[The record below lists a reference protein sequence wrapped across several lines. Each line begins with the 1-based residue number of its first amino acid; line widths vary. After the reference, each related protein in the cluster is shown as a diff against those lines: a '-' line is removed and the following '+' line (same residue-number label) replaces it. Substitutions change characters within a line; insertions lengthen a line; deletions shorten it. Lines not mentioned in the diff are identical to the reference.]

1 MKRMKKLLTG
11 LLTLGMTLSM
21 MTMTAFAA
29 DLTTGTTE
37 KMPTIDFDADKTGT
51 VTIHKYTSGNG
62 MGSVG
67 NGTEAHPGDFP
78 TGAEPLKGAGF
89 TLYQVVDK
97 GGMEAY
103 YKADPKDLP
112 DVSEYV
118 EPDGTIKKAYSGN
131 ATSEGLTDKNGTA
144 TFSGLEL
151 GFYVVIETTVPDA
164 VTTPMKPFLLS
175 VPMTT
180 TDGSDWLYDIH
191 VYPKNETGYGK
202 ISLEKTGVKDDE
214 KISGAT
220 FALQKKSDTTSS
232 WINITQKSTAQGDN
246 TGDALILTTDVNGLI
261 TIDGL
266 SKGEYRLIETSVGNG
281 YIMDGAT
288 AYEFT
293 VNSDKTITYKESTDA
308 NITIKITNERPD
320 LTKEVKKKNITP
332 EEWGRTADYSIG
344 DKIPYRITV
353 DVPKNITKLKTFT
366 VTDTPTN
373 LTDDVDSIEIKCN
386 DAAVTA
392 DAYTKA
398 AVGDG
403 FTITFKPAQMAA
415 YERQQLVITYNAKLK
430 DTAYNTTAG
439 NQNTAKLEYSKNITP
454 NATTDP
460 DNPNKDKEEGK
471 NTIENSTVVY
481 TFAVKIVKTG
491 VDGTE
496 TKPLANVEFD
506 LYQEV
511 PDGTEGAITGTSVP
525 AGLDNTKSWKKIKTL
540 KTGTDGTV
548 THNGLS
554 NGTYYLVETKTNDGY
569 NLLKKPIEVILNV
582 QYTTTTKTESAWV
595 EDGNGQK
602 QEKSKIEKT
611 TFTDSDSTTEGIKVQ
626 KVINKKG
633 FTLPTTGG
641 IGTFVFTFAGIAMM
655 AAAVILLIT
664 GKKKK
669 AE

>member
-29 DLTTGTTE
+29 DPSA
-37 KMPTIDFDADKTGT
+37 KMPTIDTDPDKTGT

-202 ISLEKTGVKDDE
+202 ISLEKTGVKNDE

-611 TFTDSDSTTEGIKVQ
+611 TFTDLDSTTEGIKVQ

>member
-29 DLTTGTTE
+29 GPSA
-37 KMPTIDFDADKTGT
+37 KMPTIDESKSGT
-51 VTIHKYTSGNG
+51 VTIHKYTK
-62 MGSVG
+62 
-67 NGTEAHPGDFP
+67 GTDEGTKGTGKVETSLP
-78 TGAEPLKGAGF
+78 TGAVPLKGAGF

-97 GGMEAY
+97 DDMENY
-103 YKADPKDLP
+103 YNADPKDLP
-112 DVSEYV
+112 AVDDYV
-118 EPDGTIKKAYSGN
+118 DEAGSIKDGFVKKTIAEKK
-131 ATSEGLTDKNGTA
+131 TDANGTA
-144 TFSGLEL
+144 TFPNLDL

-164 VTTPMKPFLLS
+164 VTIPMKPFLLS

-214 KISGAT
+214 KISGAV
-220 FALQKKSDTTSS
+220 FALQKKSDTDDK
-232 WINITQKSTAQGDN
+232 WINITKQSTAQGDD
-246 TGDALILTTDVNGLI
+246 TGNNLTLTTDSEGKI

-266 SKGEYRLIETSVGNG
+266 SKGKYRLIETFVGDG

-288 AYEFT
+288 AYPFEVT
-293 VNSDKTITYKESTDA
+293 NEGKIKYNGTTDA

-320 LTKEVKKKNITP
+320 LKKEVQKKNNGP
-332 EEWGRTADYSIG
+332 WGRDADYSIE
-344 DKIPYRITV
+344 DEIPYKITV
-353 DVPKNITKLKTFT
+353 NVPNNITKLKTFT

-373 LTDDVDSIEIKCN
+373 LKDNLSSIKITCDGTPVVVE
-386 DAAVTA
+386 
-392 DAYTKA
+392 AYSTEA
-398 AVGDG
+398 LGADG
-403 FTITFKPAQMAA
+403 FTIKFTPAQMEA
-415 YERQQLVITYNAKLK
+415 YKGKQLVITYNATLK
-430 DTAYNTTAG
+430 DTAFNTTAG
-439 NQNTAKLEYSKNITP
+439 NRNTAKLEYSKNITP
-454 NATTDP
+454 NTTDDP
-460 DNPNKDKEEGK
+460 DNPNKGKEEGK

-481 TFAVKIVKTG
+481 TFAVKIEKTG
-491 VDGTE
+491 EDGT
-496 TKPLANVEFD
+496 TPLKDVKFD

-511 PDGTEGAITGTSVP
+511 DAETTGAITGASVP
-525 AGLDNTKSWKKIKTL
+525 AGLDNAKFWKKIDTL
-540 KTGTDGTV
+540 TTDASGIA

-569 NLLKKPIEVILNV
+569 NLLKKPIKVILNV
-582 QYTTTTKTESAWV
+582 QYTTITKTESAWV
-595 EDGNGQK
+595 EDTNGQK
-602 QEKSKIEKT
+602 QVKSEITET
-611 TFTDSDSTTEGIKVQ
+611 TFTSADSTTQQGIKVQ

>member
-29 DLTTGTTE
+29 DPSA
-37 KMPTIDFDADKTGT
+37 KMPTIDTDKTGT

-67 NGTEAHPGDFP
+67 NGTEADPDDFP

-118 EPDGTIKKAYSGN
+118 EPDGTIKKAYIGN
-131 ATSEGLTDKNGTA
+131 ATSEGLTDKSGTA
-144 TFSGLEL
+144 TFSNLEL

-164 VTTPMKPFLLS
+164 VTIPMKPFLLS

-220 FALQKKSDTTSS
+220 FALQKKSDADGK
-232 WINITQKSTAQGDN
+232 WINITKQSTAQGDD
-246 TGDALILTTDVNGLI
+246 TGAALSLTTNNEGKI
-261 TIDGL
+261 TIEGL
-266 SKGEYRLIETSVGNG
+266 SKGEYRLIETFVGDG

-288 AYEFT
+288 AYVFK
-293 VNSDKTITYKESTDA
+293 VNADSSITYGTETNA
-308 NITIKITNERPD
+308 NITINVTNERPD
-320 LTKEVKKKNITP
+320 LTKKVQKKNGGT
-332 EEWGRTADYSIG
+332 WGMDADYSIG
-344 DKIPYRITV
+344 DEIPYKITV
-353 DVPKNITKLKTFT
+353 DVPKNITRLKTFT

-373 LTDDVDSIEIKCN
+373 LTDDLDSIEIKCN
-386 DAAVTA
+386 DVAVIA
-392 DAYTKA
+392 DAYTKVA
-398 AVGDG
+398 GGDG
-403 FTITFKPAQMAA
+403 FTIKFKPAQMEA
-415 YERQQLVITYNAKLK
+415 YKGQQLVITYNATLK
-430 DTAYNTTAG
+430 GTAENTTVG
-439 NQNTAKLEYSKNITP
+439 NKNAAKLEYSKNIT
-454 NATTDP
+454 TDTDQ
-460 DNPNKDKEEGK
+460 DNPNKGKEEGK

-481 TFAVKIVKTG
+481 TFAVKIVKNG

-554 NGTYYLVETKTNDGY
+554 NGTYYLVETKTNDKY
-569 NLLKKPIEVILNV
+569 NLLKKPIEVTLNV
-582 QYTTTTKTESAWV
+582 QYTIATKTESTWV
-595 EDGNGQK
+595 EDTNGQK
-602 QEKSKIEKT
+602 QVKSEITGT
-611 TFTDSDSTTEGIKVQ
+611 TFTSTDDATAAEGIKVQ
-626 KVINKKG
+626 EVINKKG

>member
-29 DLTTGTTE
+29 DPSA
-37 KMPTIDFDADKTGT
+37 KMPTIDTDPDKTGT

-118 EPDGTIKKAYSGN
+118 ESDGTIKTAYSRN
-131 ATSEGLTDKNGTA
+131 ATSEGFTDANGTA

>member
-29 DLTTGTTE
+29 GPSA
-37 KMPTIDFDADKTGT
+37 KMPTIDESKSGT
-51 VTIHKYTSGNG
+51 VTIHKYTK
-62 MGSVG
+62 
-67 NGTEAHPGDFP
+67 GTDEGTKGTGKVETSLP
-78 TGAEPLKGAGF
+78 TGAVPLKGAGF

-97 GGMEAY
+97 DDMENY
-103 YKADPKDLP
+103 YNADPKDLP
-112 DVSEYV
+112 AVDDYV
-118 EPDGTIKKAYSGN
+118 DEAGSIKDGFVKKTIAEKK
-131 ATSEGLTDKNGTA
+131 TDANGTA
-144 TFSGLEL
+144 TFPNLDL

-164 VTTPMKPFLLS
+164 VTIPMKPFLLS

-191 VYPKNETGYGK
+191 VYPKNETRYGK

-214 KISGAT
+214 KISGAV
-220 FALQKKSDTTSS
+220 FALQKKSDTDDK
-232 WINITQKSTAQGDN
+232 WINITKQSTAQGDD
-246 TGDALILTTDVNGLI
+246 TGNNLTLTTDSEGKI

-266 SKGEYRLIETSVGNG
+266 SKGKYRLIETFVGDG

-288 AYEFT
+288 AYPFEVT
-293 VNSDKTITYKESTDA
+293 NEGKIKYNGTTDA

-320 LTKEVKKKNITP
+320 LKKEVQKKNNGP
-332 EEWGRTADYSIG
+332 WGRDADYSIE
-344 DKIPYRITV
+344 DEIPYKITV
-353 DVPKNITKLKTFT
+353 NVPNNITKLKTFT

-373 LTDDVDSIEIKCN
+373 LKDNLSSIKITCDGTPVVVE
-386 DAAVTA
+386 
-392 DAYTKA
+392 AYSTEA
-398 AVGDG
+398 LGADG
-403 FTITFKPAQMAA
+403 FTIKFTPAQMEA
-415 YERQQLVITYNAKLK
+415 YKGKQLVITYNATLK
-430 DTAYNTTAG
+430 DTAFNTTAG
-439 NQNTAKLEYSKNITP
+439 NRNTAKLEYSKNITP
-454 NATTDP
+454 NTTDDP
-460 DNPNKDKEEGK
+460 DNPNKGKEEGK

-481 TFAVKIVKTG
+481 TFAVKIEKTG
-491 VDGTE
+491 EDGT
-496 TKPLANVEFD
+496 TPLKDVKFD

-511 PDGTEGAITGTSVP
+511 DAETTGAITGGSVP
-525 AGLDNTKSWKKIKTL
+525 AGLDNAKFWKKIDTL
-540 KTGTDGTV
+540 TTDASGIA

-569 NLLKKPIEVILNV
+569 NLLKKPIKVILNV
-582 QYTTTTKTESAWV
+582 QYTTITKTESAWV
-595 EDGNGQK
+595 EDTNGQK
-602 QEKSKIEKT
+602 QVKSEITET
-611 TFTDSDSTTEGIKVQ
+611 TFTSADSTTQQGIKVQ

>member
-11 LLTLGMTLSM
+11 LLTLGITLSM

-29 DLTTGTTE
+29 DPSA
-37 KMPTIDFDADKTGT
+37 KMPTIDTDKTGT

-62 MGSVG
+62 IGSVG
-67 NGTEAHPGDFP
+67 NGTEADPGDFP

-118 EPDGTIKKAYSGN
+118 KPDGTIKKAYIGN
-131 ATSEGLTDKNGTA
+131 ATSEGLTDKSGTA
-144 TFSGLEL
+144 TFSNLEL

-164 VTTPMKPFLLS
+164 VTIPMKPFLLS

-220 FALQKKSDTTSS
+220 FALQKKSDADGK
-232 WINITQKSTAQGDN
+232 WINITKQSTAQGDD
-246 TGDALILTTDVNGLI
+246 TGAALSLTTNNEGKI
-261 TIDGL
+261 TIEGL
-266 SKGEYRLIETSVGNG
+266 SKGEYRLIETFVGDG

-288 AYEFT
+288 AYVFK
-293 VNSDKTITYKESTDA
+293 VNADSSITYGTETNA
-308 NITIKITNERPD
+308 NITINVTNERPD
-320 LTKEVKKKNITP
+320 LTKKVQKKNGGT
-332 EEWGRTADYSIG
+332 WGMDADYSIG
-344 DKIPYRITV
+344 DEIPYKITV

-373 LTDDVDSIEIKCN
+373 LKDNLSSIKITCDGTPVVVE
-386 DAAVTA
+386 
-392 DAYTKA
+392 AYSTEA
-398 AVGDG
+398 LGADG
-403 FTITFKPAQMAA
+403 FTIKFTPAQMEA
-415 YERQQLVITYNAKLK
+415 YKGKQLVITYNATLK
-430 DTAYNTTAG
+430 DTAFNTTAG
-439 NQNTAKLEYSKNITP
+439 NRNTAKLEYSKNITP
-454 NATTDP
+454 NTTDDP

-481 TFAVKIVKTG
+481 TFAVKIEKTG
-491 VDGTE
+491 EDGT
-496 TKPLANVEFD
+496 TPLKDVKFD

-511 PDGTEGAITGTSVP
+511 DAETTGAITGASVP
-525 AGLDNTKSWKKIKTL
+525 AGLDNAKFWKKIDTL
-540 KTGTDGTV
+540 TTDASGIA

-582 QYTTTTKTESAWV
+582 QYTTITKTESAWV
-595 EDGNGQK
+595 EDTNGQK
-602 QEKSKIEKT
+602 QVKSEITET
-611 TFTDSDSTTEGIKVQ
+611 TFTSADSTTQQGIKVQ

>member
-29 DLTTGTTE
+29 DPSA
-37 KMPTIDFDADKTGT
+37 KMPTIDTDKTGT

-67 NGTEAHPGDFP
+67 NGTEADPDDFP

-131 ATSEGLTDKNGTA
+131 ATSEGLTDKSGTA
-144 TFSGLEL
+144 TFSNLEL

-164 VTTPMKPFLLS
+164 VTIPMKPFLLS

-220 FALQKKSDTTSS
+220 FALQKKSDADGK
-232 WINITQKSTAQGDN
+232 WINITKQSTAQGDD
-246 TGDALILTTDVNGLI
+246 TGAALSLTTNNEGKI
-261 TIDGL
+261 TIEGL
-266 SKGEYRLIETSVGNG
+266 SKGEYRLIETFVGDG

-288 AYEFT
+288 AYVFK
-293 VNSDKTITYKESTDA
+293 VNADSSITYGTETNA
-308 NITIKITNERPD
+308 NITINVTNERPD
-320 LTKEVKKKNITP
+320 LTKKVQKKNGGT
-332 EEWGRTADYSIG
+332 WGMDADYSIG
-344 DKIPYRITV
+344 DEIPYKITV
-353 DVPKNITKLKTFT
+353 DVPKNITRLKTFT

-373 LTDDVDSIEIKCN
+373 LTDDLDSIEIKCN
-386 DAAVTA
+386 DVAVIA
-392 DAYTKA
+392 DAYTKVA
-398 AVGDG
+398 GGDG
-403 FTITFKPAQMAA
+403 FTIKFKPAQMEA
-415 YERQQLVITYNAKLK
+415 YKGQQLVITYNATLK
-430 DTAYNTTAG
+430 GTAENTTVG
-439 NQNTAKLEYSKNITP
+439 NKNAAKLEYSKNIT
-454 NATTDP
+454 TDTDS

-481 TFAVKIVKTG
+481 TFAVKIEKTG
-491 VDGTE
+491 EDGAE
-496 TKPLANVEFD
+496 TKKLANVEFD

-511 PDGTEGAITGTSVP
+511 PAVTEGAISGADAP
-525 AGLDNTKSWKKIKTL
+525 AGLDKTKSWKKIKTL

-548 THNGLS
+548 THKGLS

>member
-11 LLTLGMTLSM
+11 LLTLAMTLSM

-29 DLTTGTTE
+29 E
-37 KMPTIDFDADKTGT
+37 PSAKMPTIDTDPAKTGT
-51 VTIHKYTSGNG
+51 VTIHKYTRGTG
-62 MGSVG
+62 TGIVG
-67 NGTEAHPGDFP
+67 TGTTADADHFP
-78 TGAEPLKGAGF
+78 DGAVPLKDAGF
-89 TLYQVVDK
+89 TLYKVVDK
-97 GGMEAY
+97 DGMESY
-103 YKADPKDLP
+103 YNTNPTALP
-112 DVSEYV
+112 DVSTYV
-118 EPDGTIKKAYSGN
+118 ESDGTIKSTYSGN
-131 ATSEGLTDKNGTA
+131 ATSEGFTDADGTA
-144 TFSGLEL
+144 TFSNLEL

-164 VTTPMKPFLLS
+164 VTTPMDPFLLS

-180 TDGSDWLYDIH
+180 TDGTGWLYDIH

-202 ISLEKTGVKDDE
+202 ISLEKTGVNGE
-214 KISGAT
+214 KIPGAE
-220 FALQKKSDTTSS
+220 FALQKRTATGWDD
-232 WINITQKSTAQGDN
+232 ITKKSTAQGDN
-246 TGDALILTTDVNGLI
+246 TGADLILKTDASGLI

-293 VNSDKTITYKESTDA
+293 VNANKKITYKGVESA
-308 NITIKITNERPD
+308 NTKIEVTNERPD
-320 LTKEVKKKNITP
+320 LTKEVQKKNGGT
-332 EEWGRTADYSIG
+332 WGRDADYSIG
-344 DKIPYRITV
+344 DEIPYKITV
-353 DVPKNITKLKTFT
+353 NVPNNITKLKTFA

-373 LTDDVDSIEIKCN
+373 LTDDLASIKITCN
-386 DAAVTA
+386 DVDVETT
-392 DAYTKA
+392 AYTTSA
-398 AVGDG
+398 TTEGG
-403 FTITFKPAQMAA
+403 FTIAFTPANMTNYAGKT
-415 YERQQLVITYNAKLK
+415 LVITYNATLK
-430 DTAYNTTAG
+430 NTAFNTTAG
-439 NQNTAKLEYSKNITP
+439 NQNTAKLEYSKNITTDT
-454 NATTDP
+454 TTDP

-481 TFAVKIVKTG
+481 TFAVKIVKNG

-554 NGTYYLVETKTNDGY
+554 NGTYYLVETKTNDKY
-569 NLLKKPIEVILNV
+569 NLLKKPIEVTLNV
-582 QYTTTTKTESAWV
+582 QYTIATKTESTWV
-595 EDGNGQK
+595 EDTNGQK
-602 QEKSKIEKT
+602 QVKSEITGT
-611 TFTDSDSTTEGIKVQ
+611 TFTSTDDATAAEGIKVQ
-626 KVINKKG
+626 EVINKKG

-664 GKKKK
+664 SKKKK

>member
-29 DLTTGTTE
+29 DPSA
-37 KMPTIDFDADKTGT
+37 KMPTIDTDPDKTGT

-366 VTDTPTN
+366 VTDTPTI

>member
-1 MKRMKKLLTG
+1 METMKRMKKLLTG

-29 DLTTGTTE
+29 GPSA
-37 KMPTIDFDADKTGT
+37 KMPTIDESKSGT
-51 VTIHKYTSGNG
+51 VTIHKYTK
-62 MGSVG
+62 
-67 NGTEAHPGDFP
+67 GTDEGTKGTGKVETSLP
-78 TGAEPLKGAGF
+78 TGAVPLKGAGF

-97 GGMEAY
+97 DGMENY
-103 YKADPKDLP
+103 YNADPKDLP
-112 DVSEYV
+112 AVDDYV
-118 EPDGTIKKAYSGN
+118 DEAGSIKDGFVKKTIAEKK
-131 ATSEGLTDKNGTA
+131 TDANGTA
-144 TFSGLEL
+144 TFPNLDL

-164 VTTPMKPFLLS
+164 VTIPMKPFLLS

-214 KISGAT
+214 KISGAV
-220 FALQKKSDTTSS
+220 FALQKKSDTDDK
-232 WINITQKSTAQGDN
+232 WINITKQSTAQGDD
-246 TGDALILTTDVNGLI
+246 TGNNLTLTTDSEGKI

-266 SKGEYRLIETSVGNG
+266 SKGKYRLIETFVGDG

-288 AYEFT
+288 AYPFEVT
-293 VNSDKTITYKESTDA
+293 NEGKIKYNGTTDA

-320 LTKEVKKKNITP
+320 LKKEVQKKNNGP
-332 EEWGRTADYSIG
+332 WGRDADYSIE
-344 DKIPYRITV
+344 DEIPYKITV
-353 DVPKNITKLKTFT
+353 NVPNNITKLKTFT

-373 LTDDVDSIEIKCN
+373 LKDNLSSIKITCDGTPVVVE
-386 DAAVTA
+386 
-392 DAYTKA
+392 AYSTEA
-398 AVGDG
+398 LGADG
-403 FTITFKPAQMAA
+403 FTIKFTPAQMEA
-415 YERQQLVITYNAKLK
+415 YKGKQLVITYNATLK
-430 DTAYNTTAG
+430 DTAFNTTAG
-439 NQNTAKLEYSKNITP
+439 NRNTAKLEYSKNITP
-454 NATTDP
+454 NTTDDP
-460 DNPNKDKEEGK
+460 DNPNKGKEEGK

-481 TFAVKIVKTG
+481 TFAVKIEKTG
-491 VDGTE
+491 EDGT
-496 TKPLANVEFD
+496 TPLKDVKFD

-511 PDGTEGAITGTSVP
+511 DAETTGAITGASVP
-525 AGLDNTKSWKKIKTL
+525 AGLDNAKFWKKIDTL
-540 KTGTDGTV
+540 TTDASGIA

-569 NLLKKPIEVILNV
+569 NLLKKPIKVILNV
-582 QYTTTTKTESAWV
+582 QYTTITKTESAWV
-595 EDGNGQK
+595 EDTNGQK
-602 QEKSKIEKT
+602 QVKSEITET
-611 TFTDSDSTTEGIKVQ
+611 TFTSADSTTQQGIKVQ

>member
-29 DLTTGTTE
+29 DPSA
-37 KMPTIDFDADKTGT
+37 KMPTIDTDPDKTGT

-595 EDGNGQK
+595 EDGNRQK

>member
-1 MKRMKKLLTG
+1 MKRMKKILTG

-29 DLTTGTTE
+29 DPSA
-37 KMPTIDFDADKTGT
+37 KMPTIDTDKTGT

-67 NGTEAHPGDFP
+67 NGTEADPDDFP

-118 EPDGTIKKAYSGN
+118 EPDGTIKKAYIGN
-131 ATSEGLTDKNGTA
+131 ATSEGLTDKSGTA
-144 TFSGLEL
+144 TFSNLEL

-202 ISLEKTGVKDDE
+202 ISLEKTGVKGE
-214 KISGAT
+214 KILGAE

-288 AYEFT
+288 AYVFK
-293 VNSDKTITYKESTDA
+293 VNADSSITYGTETNA
-308 NITIKITNERPD
+308 NITINVTNERPD
-320 LTKEVKKKNITP
+320 LTKEVQKKNDGA
-332 EEWGRTADYSIG
+332 WGRDADYSFG
-344 DKIPYRITV
+344 DKIPYKITV
-353 DVPKNITKLKTFT
+353 NVPNNITKLKTFT
-366 VTDTPTN
+366 VTDTPIN
-373 LTDDVDSIEIKCN
+373 LTDDLASIEIKCN
-386 DAAVTA
+386 DVAVIA
-392 DAYTKA
+392 DAYTKVA
-398 AVGDG
+398 GGDG
-403 FTITFKPAQMAA
+403 FTIKFKPAQMEA
-415 YERQQLVITYNAKLK
+415 YKGQQLVITYNATLK

-460 DNPNKDKEEGK
+460 DNPNKEKKEGK
-471 NTIENSTVVY
+471 NTIENSAVVY
-481 TFAVKIVKTG
+481 TFAVKIEKTG

-496 TKPLANVEFD
+496 TKKLANVEFD

-511 PDGTEGAITGTSVP
+511 PAGTAGAISGADAP
-525 AGLDNTKSWKKIKTL
+525 AGLDKTKSWKKIKTL

-548 THNGLS
+548 THKGLS
-554 NGTYYLVETKTNDGY
+554 NGTYYLVETKTEKEY
-569 NLLKKPIEVILNV
+569 NLLKNPIKVTLSV
-582 QYTTTTKTESAWV
+582 QYTITQSTTSSWV

-602 QEKSKIEKT
+602 QEKSKIETT
-611 TFTDSDSTTEGIKVQ
+611 TFTGSDNATEGIKVQ
-626 KVINKKG
+626 EVINKKG

>member
-1 MKRMKKLLTG
+1 MKRMKKILTG
-11 LLTLGMTLSM
+11 LLTLAMTLSM

-29 DLTTGTTE
+29 EPSE
-37 KMPTIDFDADKTGT
+37 KMPTIKTGETGT
-51 VTIHKYTSGNG
+51 VTIHKYTK
-62 MGSVG
+62 
-67 NGTEAHPGDFP
+67 GTAEGTTGTGKVETSLP

-89 TLYQVVDK
+89 TLYKVVNEA
-97 GGMEAY
+97 GMEAY
-103 YKADPKDLP
+103 YNANPTSLP
-112 DVSEYV
+112 AVDTYV
-118 EPDGTIKKAYSGN
+118 NSDGTIKSEYASG
-131 ATSEGLTDKNGTA
+131 ATAQVITDNNGTA
-144 TFSGLEL
+144 TFSNLEL

-202 ISLEKTGVKDDE
+202 ISLEKTGVKGE
-214 KISGAT
+214 KILGAE

-308 NITIKITNERPD
+308 NITINVTNERPD
-320 LTKEVKKKNITP
+320 LTKEVQKKNDGA
-332 EEWGRTADYSIG
+332 WGRDADYSFG
-344 DKIPYRITV
+344 DKIPYKITV
-353 DVPKNITKLKTFT
+353 NVPNNITKLKTFT
-366 VTDTPTN
+366 VTDTPIN
-373 LTDDVDSIEIKCN
+373 LTDDLASIEIKCN
-386 DAAVTA
+386 DVDVETT
-392 DAYTKA
+392 AYTTSA
-398 AVGDG
+398 TTEDG
-403 FTITFKPAQMAA
+403 FTIAFTPANMTNYAGKT
-415 YERQQLVITYNAKLK
+415 LVITYNATLK
-430 DTAYNTTAG
+430 DTAFNTTAG
-439 NQNTAKLEYSKNITP
+439 NRNTAKLEYSKNITP
-454 NATTDP
+454 NTTDDP
-460 DNPNKDKEEGK
+460 DNPNKGKEEGK

-481 TFAVKIVKTG
+481 TFAVKIEKTG
-491 VDGTE
+491 EDGT
-496 TKPLANVEFD
+496 TPLKDVKFD

-511 PDGTEGAITGTSVP
+511 DAETTGAITGASVP
-525 AGLDNTKSWKKIKTL
+525 AGLDNAKFWKKIDTL
-540 KTGTDGTV
+540 TTDASGIA

-569 NLLKKPIEVILNV
+569 NLLKKPIKVILNV
-582 QYTTTTKTESAWV
+582 QYTTITKTESAWV
-595 EDGNGQK
+595 EDTNGQK
-602 QEKSKIEKT
+602 QVKSEITET
-611 TFTDSDSTTEGIKVQ
+611 TFTSADSTTQQGIKVQ

>member
-1 MKRMKKLLTG
+1 METMKRMKKLLTG

-29 DLTTGTTE
+29 GPSA
-37 KMPTIDFDADKTGT
+37 KMPTIDESKSGT
-51 VTIHKYTSGNG
+51 VTIHKYTK
-62 MGSVG
+62 
-67 NGTEAHPGDFP
+67 GTDEGTKGTGKVETSLP
-78 TGAEPLKGAGF
+78 TGAVPLKGAGF

-97 GGMEAY
+97 DDMENY
-103 YKADPKDLP
+103 YNADPKDLP
-112 DVSEYV
+112 AVDDYV
-118 EPDGTIKKAYSGN
+118 DEAGSIKDGFVKKTIAEKK
-131 ATSEGLTDKNGTA
+131 TDANGTA
-144 TFSGLEL
+144 TFPNLDL

-164 VTTPMKPFLLS
+164 VTIPMKPFLLS

-191 VYPKNETGYGK
+191 VYPKNETRYGK

-214 KISGAT
+214 KISGAV
-220 FALQKKSDTTSS
+220 FALQKKSDTDDK
-232 WINITQKSTAQGDN
+232 WINITKQSTAQGDD
-246 TGDALILTTDVNGLI
+246 TGNNLTLTTDSEGKI

-266 SKGEYRLIETSVGNG
+266 SKGKYRLIETFVGDG

-288 AYEFT
+288 AYPFEVT
-293 VNSDKTITYKESTDA
+293 NEGKIKYNGTTDA

-320 LTKEVKKKNITP
+320 LKKEVQKKNNGP
-332 EEWGRTADYSIG
+332 WGRDADYSIE
-344 DKIPYRITV
+344 DEIPYKITV
-353 DVPKNITKLKTFT
+353 NVPNNITKLKTFT

-373 LTDDVDSIEIKCN
+373 LKDNLSSIKITCDGTPVVVE
-386 DAAVTA
+386 
-392 DAYTKA
+392 AYSTEA
-398 AVGDG
+398 LGADG
-403 FTITFKPAQMAA
+403 FTIKFTPAQMEA
-415 YERQQLVITYNAKLK
+415 YKGKQLVITYNATLK
-430 DTAYNTTAG
+430 DTAFNTTAG
-439 NQNTAKLEYSKNITP
+439 NRNTAKLEYSKNITP
-454 NATTDP
+454 NTTDDP
-460 DNPNKDKEEGK
+460 DNPNKGKEEGK

-481 TFAVKIVKTG
+481 TFAVKIEKTG
-491 VDGTE
+491 EDGT
-496 TKPLANVEFD
+496 TPLKDVKFD

-511 PDGTEGAITGTSVP
+511 DAETTGAITGASVP
-525 AGLDNTKSWKKIKTL
+525 AGLDNAKFWKKIDTL
-540 KTGTDGTV
+540 TTDASGIA

-569 NLLKKPIEVILNV
+569 NLLKKPIKVILNV
-582 QYTTTTKTESAWV
+582 QYTTITKTESAWV
-595 EDGNGQK
+595 EDTNGQK
-602 QEKSKIEKT
+602 QVKSEITET
-611 TFTDSDSTTEGIKVQ
+611 TFTSADSTTQQGIKVQ

>member
-29 DLTTGTTE
+29 GPSA
-37 KMPTIDFDADKTGT
+37 KMPTIDESKSGT
-51 VTIHKYTSGNG
+51 VTIHKYTK
-62 MGSVG
+62 
-67 NGTEAHPGDFP
+67 GTDEGTKGTGKVETSLPA
-78 TGAEPLKGAGF
+78 GAEPLKGAGF
-89 TLYQVVDK
+89 TLYKVVNKED
-97 GGMEAY
+97 MEVY
-103 YKADPKDLP
+103 YNTNPTNLP
-112 DVSEYV
+112 AVGEYV
-118 EPDGTIKKAYSGN
+118 EAGSIKPGVALETIAEQK
-131 ATSEGLTDKNGTA
+131 TDKNGTA

-214 KISGAT
+214 KISGAV
-220 FALQKKSDTTSS
+220 FALQKKSDTDDK
-232 WINITQKSTAQGDN
+232 WINITKQSTAQGDD
-246 TGDALILTTDVNGLI
+246 TGNNLTLTTDSEGKI

-266 SKGEYRLIETSVGNG
+266 SKGKYRLIETFVGDG

-288 AYEFT
+288 AYPFEVT
-293 VNSDKTITYKESTDA
+293 NEGKIKYNGTTDA

-320 LTKEVKKKNITP
+320 LKKEVQKKNNGP
-332 EEWGRTADYSIG
+332 WGRDADYSIE
-344 DKIPYRITV
+344 DEIPYKITV
-353 DVPKNITKLKTFT
+353 NVPNNITKLKTFT

-373 LTDDVDSIEIKCN
+373 LKDNLSSIKITCDGTPVVVE
-386 DAAVTA
+386 
-392 DAYTKA
+392 AYSTEA
-398 AVGDG
+398 LGADG
-403 FTITFKPAQMAA
+403 FTIKFTPAQMEA
-415 YERQQLVITYNAKLK
+415 YKGKQLVITYNATLK
-430 DTAYNTTAG
+430 DTAFNTTAG
-439 NQNTAKLEYSKNITP
+439 NRNTAKLEYSKNITP
-454 NATTDP
+454 NTTDDP
-460 DNPNKDKEEGK
+460 DNPNKGKEEGK

-481 TFAVKIVKTG
+481 TFAVKIEKTG
-491 VDGTE
+491 EDGT
-496 TKPLANVEFD
+496 TPLKDVKFD

-511 PDGTEGAITGTSVP
+511 DAETTGAITGASVP
-525 AGLDNTKSWKKIKTL
+525 AGLDNAKFWKKIDTL
-540 KTGTDGTV
+540 TTDASGIA

-582 QYTTTTKTESAWV
+582 QYTTITKTESAWV
-595 EDGNGQK
+595 EDTNGQK
-602 QEKSKIEKT
+602 QVKSEITET
-611 TFTDSDSTTEGIKVQ
+611 TFTSADSTTQQGIKVQ

>member
-29 DLTTGTTE
+29 DPSA
-37 KMPTIDFDADKTGT
+37 KMPTIDTDKTGT

-67 NGTEAHPGDFP
+67 NGTEADPDDFP

-118 EPDGTIKKAYSGN
+118 EPDGTIKKAYIGN
-131 ATSEGLTDKNGTA
+131 ATSEGLTDKSGTA
-144 TFSGLEL
+144 TFSNLEL

-164 VTTPMKPFLLS
+164 VTIPMKPFLLS

-220 FALQKKSDTTSS
+220 FALQKKSDADGK
-232 WINITQKSTAQGDN
+232 WINITKQSTAQGDD
-246 TGDALILTTDVNGLI
+246 TGAALSLTTNNEGKI
-261 TIDGL
+261 TIEGL
-266 SKGEYRLIETSVGNG
+266 SKGEYRLIETFVGDG

-288 AYEFT
+288 AYVFK
-293 VNSDKTITYKESTDA
+293 VNADSSITYGTETNA
-308 NITIKITNERPD
+308 NITINVTNERTD
-320 LTKEVKKKNITP
+320 LTKKVQKKNGGT
-332 EEWGRTADYSIG
+332 WGMDADYSIG
-344 DKIPYRITV
+344 DEIPYKITV
-353 DVPKNITKLKTFT
+353 DVPKNITRLKTFT

-373 LTDDVDSIEIKCN
+373 LTDDLDSIEIKCN
-386 DAAVTA
+386 DVAVIA
-392 DAYTKA
+392 DAYTKVA
-398 AVGDG
+398 GGDG
-403 FTITFKPAQMAA
+403 FTIKFKPAQMEA
-415 YERQQLVITYNAKLK
+415 YKGKQLVITYNATLK
-430 DTAYNTTAG
+430 DTAFNTTAG
-439 NQNTAKLEYSKNITP
+439 NRNTAKLEYSKNITP
-454 NATTDP
+454 NTTDDP

-481 TFAVKIVKTG
+481 TFAVKIEKTG
-491 VDGTE
+491 EDGTE
-496 TKPLANVEFD
+496 TKKLANVEFD

-511 PDGTEGAITGTSVP
+511 PAGTEGAISGADAP
-525 AGLDNTKSWKKIKTL
+525 AGLDKTKSWKNIKTL

-548 THNGLS
+548 THKGLS

-569 NLLKKPIEVILNV
+569 NLLKKPIAVILNV

-595 EDGNGQK
+595 EDGNGEK
-602 QEKSKIEKT
+602 QVKSEIKET
-611 TFTDSDSTTEGIKVQ
+611 TFTSADSTTQQGIKVQ

>member
-29 DLTTGTTE
+29 GPSA
-37 KMPTIDFDADKTGT
+37 KMPTIDESKSGT
-51 VTIHKYTSGNG
+51 VTIHKYTK
-62 MGSVG
+62 
-67 NGTEAHPGDFP
+67 GTDEGTKGTGKVETSLPA
-78 TGAEPLKGAGF
+78 GAEPLKGAGF
-89 TLYQVVDK
+89 TLYKVVNKED
-97 GGMEAY
+97 MEVY
-103 YKADPKDLP
+103 YNTNPTNLP
-112 DVSEYV
+112 AVGEYV
-118 EPDGTIKKAYSGN
+118 EAGSIKPGVALETIAEQK
-131 ATSEGLTDKNGTA
+131 TDKNGTA

-191 VYPKNETGYGK
+191 VYPKNETRYGK

-214 KISGAT
+214 KISGAV
-220 FALQKKSDTTSS
+220 FALQKKSDTDDK
-232 WINITQKSTAQGDN
+232 WINITKQSTAQGDD
-246 TGDALILTTDVNGLI
+246 TGNNLTLTTDSEGKI

-266 SKGEYRLIETSVGNG
+266 SKGKYRLIETFVGDG

-288 AYEFT
+288 AYPFEVT
-293 VNSDKTITYKESTDA
+293 NEGKIKYNGTTDA

-320 LTKEVKKKNITP
+320 LKKEVQKKNNGP
-332 EEWGRTADYSIG
+332 WGRDADYSIE
-344 DKIPYRITV
+344 DEIPYKITV
-353 DVPKNITKLKTFT
+353 NVPNNITKLKTFT

-373 LTDDVDSIEIKCN
+373 LKDNLSSIKITCDGTPVVVE
-386 DAAVTA
+386 
-392 DAYTKA
+392 AYSTEA
-398 AVGDG
+398 LGADG
-403 FTITFKPAQMAA
+403 FTIKFTPAQMEA
-415 YERQQLVITYNAKLK
+415 YKGKQLVITYNATLK
-430 DTAYNTTAG
+430 DTAFNTTAG
-439 NQNTAKLEYSKNITP
+439 NRNTAKLEYSKNITP
-454 NATTDP
+454 NTTDDP
-460 DNPNKDKEEGK
+460 DNPNKGKEEGK

-481 TFAVKIVKTG
+481 TFAVKIEKTG
-491 VDGTE
+491 EDGT
-496 TKPLANVEFD
+496 TPLKDVKFD

-511 PDGTEGAITGTSVP
+511 DAETTGAITGASVP
-525 AGLDNTKSWKKIKTL
+525 AGLDNAKFWKKIDTL
-540 KTGTDGTV
+540 TTDASGIA

-569 NLLKKPIEVILNV
+569 NLLKKPIKVILNV
-582 QYTTTTKTESAWV
+582 QYTTITKTESAWV
-595 EDGNGQK
+595 EDTNGQK
-602 QEKSKIEKT
+602 QVKSEITET
-611 TFTDSDSTTEGIKVQ
+611 TFTSADSTTQQGIKVQ

>member
-29 DLTTGTTE
+29 GPSA
-37 KMPTIDFDADKTGT
+37 KMPTIDESKSGT
-51 VTIHKYTSGNG
+51 VTIHKYTK
-62 MGSVG
+62 
-67 NGTEAHPGDFP
+67 GTDEGTKGTGKVETSLP
-78 TGAEPLKGAGF
+78 TGAVPLKGAGF

-97 GGMEAY
+97 DGMENY
-103 YKADPKDLP
+103 YNADPKDLP
-112 DVSEYV
+112 AVDDYV
-118 EPDGTIKKAYSGN
+118 DEAGSIKDGFVKKTIAEKK
-131 ATSEGLTDKNGTA
+131 TDANGTA
-144 TFSGLEL
+144 TFPNLDL

-164 VTTPMKPFLLS
+164 VTIPMKPFLLS

-214 KISGAT
+214 KISGAV
-220 FALQKKSDTTSS
+220 FALQKKSDTDDK
-232 WINITQKSTAQGDN
+232 WINITKQSTAQGDD
-246 TGDALILTTDVNGLI
+246 TGNNLTLTTDSEGKI

-266 SKGEYRLIETSVGNG
+266 SKGKYRLIETFVGDG

-288 AYEFT
+288 AYPFEVT
-293 VNSDKTITYKESTDA
+293 NEGKIKYNGTTDA

-320 LTKEVKKKNITP
+320 LKKEVQKKNNGP
-332 EEWGRTADYSIG
+332 WGRDADYSIE
-344 DKIPYRITV
+344 DEIPYKITV
-353 DVPKNITKLKTFT
+353 NVPNNITKLKTFT

-373 LTDDVDSIEIKCN
+373 VKDNLSSIKITCDGTPVVVE
-386 DAAVTA
+386 
-392 DAYTKA
+392 AYSTEA
-398 AVGDG
+398 LGADG
-403 FTITFKPAQMAA
+403 FTIKFTPAQMEA
-415 YERQQLVITYNAKLK
+415 YKGKQLVITYNATLK
-430 DTAYNTTAG
+430 DTAFNTTAG
-439 NQNTAKLEYSKNITP
+439 NRNTAKLEYSKNITP
-454 NATTDP
+454 NTTDDP
-460 DNPNKDKEEGK
+460 DNPNKGKEEGK

-481 TFAVKIVKTG
+481 TFAVKIEKTG
-491 VDGTE
+491 EDGT
-496 TKPLANVEFD
+496 TPLKDVKFD

-511 PDGTEGAITGTSVP
+511 DAETTGAITGASVP
-525 AGLDNTKSWKKIKTL
+525 AGLDNAKFWKKIDTL
-540 KTGTDGTV
+540 TTDASGIA

-569 NLLKKPIEVILNV
+569 NLLKKPIKVILNV
-582 QYTTTTKTESAWV
+582 QYTTITKTESAWV
-595 EDGNGQK
+595 EDTNGQK
-602 QEKSKIEKT
+602 QVKSEITET
-611 TFTDSDSTTEGIKVQ
+611 TFTSADSTTQQGIKVQ

>member
-29 DLTTGTTE
+29 DPSA
-37 KMPTIDFDADKTGT
+37 KMPTIDTDPDKTGT

-131 ATSEGLTDKNGTA
+131 ATSEGLTDKNGTV

>member
-29 DLTTGTTE
+29 DPSA
-37 KMPTIDFDADKTGT
+37 KMPTIDTDPDKTGT

-103 YKADPKDLP
+103 YKADPTDLP

-118 EPDGTIKKAYSGN
+118 ESDGTIKTAYSRN
-131 ATSEGLTDKNGTA
+131 ATSEGFTDANGTA

>member
-29 DLTTGTTE
+29 GPSA
-37 KMPTIDFDADKTGT
+37 KMPTIDESKSGT
-51 VTIHKYTSGNG
+51 VTIHKYTK
-62 MGSVG
+62 
-67 NGTEAHPGDFP
+67 GTDEGTKGTGKVETSLPA
-78 TGAEPLKGAGF
+78 GAEPLKGAGF
-89 TLYQVVDK
+89 TLYKVVNKED
-97 GGMEAY
+97 MEVY
-103 YKADPKDLP
+103 YNTNPTNLP
-112 DVSEYV
+112 AVGEYV
-118 EPDGTIKKAYSGN
+118 EAGSIKPGVALETIAEQK
-131 ATSEGLTDKNGTA
+131 TDKNGTA

-191 VYPKNETGYGK
+191 VYPKNETRYGK

-214 KISGAT
+214 KISGAV
-220 FALQKKSDTTSS
+220 FALQKKSDTDDK
-232 WINITQKSTAQGDN
+232 WINITKQSTAQGDD
-246 TGDALILTTDVNGLI
+246 TGNNLTLTTDSEGKI

-266 SKGEYRLIETSVGNG
+266 SKGKYRLIETFVGDG

-288 AYEFT
+288 AYPFEVT
-293 VNSDKTITYKESTDA
+293 NEGKIKYNGTTDA

-320 LTKEVKKKNITP
+320 LKKEVQKKNNGP
-332 EEWGRTADYSIG
+332 WGRDADYSIE
-344 DKIPYRITV
+344 DEIPYKITV
-353 DVPKNITKLKTFT
+353 NVPNNITKLKTFT

-373 LTDDVDSIEIKCN
+373 LKDNLSSIKITCDGTPVVVE
-386 DAAVTA
+386 
-392 DAYTKA
+392 AYSTEA
-398 AVGDG
+398 LGADG
-403 FTITFKPAQMAA
+403 FTIKFTPAQMEA
-415 YERQQLVITYNAKLK
+415 YKGKQLVITYNATLK
-430 DTAYNTTAG
+430 DTAFNTTAG
-439 NQNTAKLEYSKNITP
+439 NRNTAKLEYSKNITP
-454 NATTDP
+454 NTTDDP
-460 DNPNKDKEEGK
+460 DNPNKGKEEGK

-481 TFAVKIVKTG
+481 TFAVKIEKTG
-491 VDGTE
+491 EDGT
-496 TKPLANVEFD
+496 TPLKDVKFD

-511 PDGTEGAITGTSVP
+511 DAETTGAITGASVP
-525 AGLDNTKSWKKIKTL
+525 AGLDNAKFWKKIDTL
-540 KTGTDGTV
+540 TTDASGIA

-582 QYTTTTKTESAWV
+582 QYTTITKTESAWV
-595 EDGNGQK
+595 EDTNGQK
-602 QEKSKIEKT
+602 QVKSEITET
-611 TFTDSDSTTEGIKVQ
+611 TFTSADSTTQQGIKVQ

>member
-29 DLTTGTTE
+29 DPSA
-37 KMPTIDFDADKTGT
+37 KMPTIDTDKTGT

-67 NGTEAHPGDFP
+67 NGTEADPDDFP

-118 EPDGTIKKAYSGN
+118 ESDGTIKKAYIGN
-131 ATSEGLTDKNGTA
+131 ATSEGLTDKSGTA
-144 TFSGLEL
+144 TFSNLEL

-164 VTTPMKPFLLS
+164 VTIPMKPFLLS

-220 FALQKKSDTTSS
+220 FALQKKSDADGK
-232 WINITQKSTAQGDN
+232 WINITKQSTAQGDD
-246 TGDALILTTDVNGLI
+246 TGAALSLTTNNEGKI
-261 TIDGL
+261 TIEGL
-266 SKGEYRLIETSVGNG
+266 SKGEYRLIETFVGDG

-288 AYEFT
+288 AYVFK
-293 VNSDKTITYKESTDA
+293 VNADSSITYGTETNA
-308 NITIKITNERPD
+308 NITINVTNERPD
-320 LTKEVKKKNITP
+320 LTKKVQKKNGGT
-332 EEWGRTADYSIG
+332 WGMDADYSIG
-344 DKIPYRITV
+344 DEIPYKITV
-353 DVPKNITKLKTFT
+353 DVPKNITRLKTFT

-373 LTDDVDSIEIKCN
+373 LTDDLDSIEIKCN
-386 DAAVTA
+386 DVAVIA
-392 DAYTKA
+392 DAYTKVA
-398 AVGDG
+398 GGDG
-403 FTITFKPAQMAA
+403 FTIKFKPAQMEA
-415 YERQQLVITYNAKLK
+415 YKGKQLVITYNATLK
-430 DTAYNTTAG
+430 DTAFNTTAG
-439 NQNTAKLEYSKNITP
+439 NRNTAKLEYSKNITP
-454 NATTDP
+454 NTTDDP

-481 TFAVKIVKTG
+481 TFAVKIEKTG
-491 VDGTE
+491 EDGTE
-496 TKPLANVEFD
+496 TKKLANVEFD

-511 PDGTEGAITGTSVP
+511 PAGTEGAISGADAP
-525 AGLDNTKSWKKIKTL
+525 AGLDKTKSWKNIKTL

-548 THNGLS
+548 THKGLS

-569 NLLKKPIEVILNV
+569 NLLKKPIAVILNV

-595 EDGNGQK
+595 EDGNGEK
-602 QEKSKIEKT
+602 QVKSEIKET
-611 TFTDSDSTTEGIKVQ
+611 TFTSADSTTQQGIKVQ

>member
-29 DLTTGTTE
+29 DPSA
-37 KMPTIDFDADKTGT
+37 KMPTIDTDPDKTGT

-602 QEKSKIEKT
+602 PEKSKIEKT

>member
-1 MKRMKKLLTG
+1 MERMKRMKKLLTG

-29 DLTTGTTE
+29 GPSA
-37 KMPTIDFDADKTGT
+37 KMPTIDESKSGT
-51 VTIHKYTSGNG
+51 VTIHKYTK
-62 MGSVG
+62 
-67 NGTEAHPGDFP
+67 GTDEGTKGTGKVETSLPA
-78 TGAEPLKGAGF
+78 GAEPLKGAGF
-89 TLYQVVDK
+89 TLYKVVNKED
-97 GGMEAY
+97 MEVY
-103 YKADPKDLP
+103 YNTNPTNLP
-112 DVSEYV
+112 AVGEYV
-118 EPDGTIKKAYSGN
+118 EAGSIKPGVALETIAEQK
-131 ATSEGLTDKNGTA
+131 TDKNGTA

-214 KISGAT
+214 KISGAV
-220 FALQKKSDTTSS
+220 FALQKKSDTDDK
-232 WINITQKSTAQGDN
+232 WINITKQSTAQGDD
-246 TGDALILTTDVNGLI
+246 TGNNLTLTTDSEGKI

-266 SKGEYRLIETSVGNG
+266 SKGKYRLIETFVGDG

-288 AYEFT
+288 AYPFEVT
-293 VNSDKTITYKESTDA
+293 NEGKIKYNGTTDA

-320 LTKEVKKKNITP
+320 LKKEVQKKNNGP
-332 EEWGRTADYSIG
+332 WGRDADYSIE
-344 DKIPYRITV
+344 DEIPYKITV
-353 DVPKNITKLKTFT
+353 NVPNNITKLKTFT

-373 LTDDVDSIEIKCN
+373 LKDNLSSIKITCDGTPVVVE
-386 DAAVTA
+386 
-392 DAYTKA
+392 AYSTEA
-398 AVGDG
+398 LGADG
-403 FTITFKPAQMAA
+403 FTIKFTPAQMEA
-415 YERQQLVITYNAKLK
+415 YKGKQLVITYNATLK
-430 DTAYNTTAG
+430 DTAFNTTAG
-439 NQNTAKLEYSKNITP
+439 NRNTAKLEYSKNITP
-454 NATTDP
+454 NTTDDP
-460 DNPNKDKEEGK
+460 DNPNKGKEEGK

-481 TFAVKIVKTG
+481 TFAVKIEKTG
-491 VDGTE
+491 EDGT
-496 TKPLANVEFD
+496 TPLKDVKFD

-511 PDGTEGAITGTSVP
+511 DAETTGAITGASVP
-525 AGLDNTKSWKKIKTL
+525 AGLDNAKFWKKIDTL
-540 KTGTDGTV
+540 TTDASGIA

-582 QYTTTTKTESAWV
+582 QYTTITKTESAWV
-595 EDGNGQK
+595 EDTNGQK
-602 QEKSKIEKT
+602 QVKSEITET
-611 TFTDSDSTTEGIKVQ
+611 TFTSADSTTQQGIKVQ

>member
-11 LLTLGMTLSM
+11 LLTLAMTLSM

-29 DLTTGTTE
+29 E
-37 KMPTIDFDADKTGT
+37 PSAKMPTIDTDPAKTGT
-51 VTIHKYTSGNG
+51 VTIHKYTRGTG
-62 MGSVG
+62 TGIVG
-67 NGTEAHPGDFP
+67 TGTTADADHFP
-78 TGAEPLKGAGF
+78 DGAVPLKDAGF
-89 TLYQVVDK
+89 TLYKVVDK
-97 GGMEAY
+97 DGMESY
-103 YKADPKDLP
+103 YNTNPTALP
-112 DVSEYV
+112 DVSTYV
-118 EPDGTIKKAYSGN
+118 ESDGTIKSTYSGN
-131 ATSEGLTDKNGTA
+131 ATSEGFTDADGTA
-144 TFSGLEL
+144 TFSNLEL

-164 VTTPMKPFLLS
+164 VTTPMDPFLLS

-180 TDGSDWLYDIH
+180 TDGTGWLYDIH

-202 ISLEKTGVKDDE
+202 ISLEKTGVNGE
-214 KISGAT
+214 KIPGAE
-220 FALQKKSDTTSS
+220 FALQKRTATGWDD
-232 WINITQKSTAQGDN
+232 ITKKSTAQGDN
-246 TGDALILTTDVNGLI
+246 TGADLILKTDASGLI

-293 VNSDKTITYKESTDA
+293 VNANKKITYKGVESA
-308 NITIKITNERPD
+308 NTKIEVTNERPD
-320 LTKEVKKKNITP
+320 LTKEVQKKNGGT
-332 EEWGRTADYSIG
+332 WGRDADYSIG
-344 DKIPYRITV
+344 DEIPYKITV
-353 DVPKNITKLKTFT
+353 NVPNNITKLKTFT

-373 LTDDVDSIEIKCN
+373 LTDDLASIKITCN
-386 DAAVTA
+386 DVDVETT
-392 DAYTKA
+392 AYTTSA
-398 AVGDG
+398 TTEGG
-403 FTITFKPAQMAA
+403 FTIAFTPANMTNYAGKT
-415 YERQQLVITYNAKLK
+415 LVITYNATLK
-430 DTAYNTTAG
+430 NTAFNTTAG
-439 NQNTAKLEYSKNITP
+439 NQNTAKLEYSKNITTDT
-454 NATTDP
+454 TTDP

-481 TFAVKIVKTG
+481 TFAVKIVKNG

-554 NGTYYLVETKTNDGY
+554 NGTYYLVETKTNDKY
-569 NLLKKPIEVILNV
+569 NLLKKPIEVTLNV
-582 QYTTTTKTESAWV
+582 QYTIATKTESTWV
-595 EDGNGQK
+595 EDTNGQK
-602 QEKSKIEKT
+602 QVKSEITGT
-611 TFTDSDSTTEGIKVQ
+611 TFTSTDDATAAEGIKVQ
-626 KVINKKG
+626 EVINKKG

-664 GKKKK
+664 SKKKK

>member
-29 DLTTGTTE
+29 GPSA
-37 KMPTIDFDADKTGT
+37 KMPTIDESKSGT
-51 VTIHKYTSGNG
+51 VTIHKYTK
-62 MGSVG
+62 
-67 NGTEAHPGDFP
+67 GTDEGTKGTGKVETSLP
-78 TGAEPLKGAGF
+78 TGAVPLKGAGF

-97 GGMEAY
+97 DDMENY
-103 YKADPKDLP
+103 YNADPKDLP
-112 DVSEYV
+112 AVDDYV
-118 EPDGTIKKAYSGN
+118 DEAGSIKDGFVKKTIAEKK
-131 ATSEGLTDKNGTA
+131 TDANGTA
-144 TFSGLEL
+144 TFPNLDL

-164 VTTPMKPFLLS
+164 VTIPMKPFLLS

-191 VYPKNETGYGK
+191 VYPKNETRYGK

-214 KISGAT
+214 KISGAV
-220 FALQKKSDTTSS
+220 FALQKKSDTDDK
-232 WINITQKSTAQGDN
+232 WINITKQSTAQGDD
-246 TGDALILTTDVNGLI
+246 TGNNLTLTTDSEGKI

-266 SKGEYRLIETSVGNG
+266 SKGKYRLIETFVGDG

-288 AYEFT
+288 AYPFEVT
-293 VNSDKTITYKESTDA
+293 NEGKIKYNGTTDA

-320 LTKEVKKKNITP
+320 LKKEVQKKNNGP
-332 EEWGRTADYSIG
+332 WGRDADYSIE
-344 DKIPYRITV
+344 DEIPYKITV
-353 DVPKNITKLKTFT
+353 NVPNNITKLKTFT

-373 LTDDVDSIEIKCN
+373 LKDNLSSIKITCDGTPVVVE
-386 DAAVTA
+386 
-392 DAYTKA
+392 AYFTEA
-398 AVGDG
+398 LGADG
-403 FTITFKPAQMAA
+403 FTIKFTPAQMEA
-415 YERQQLVITYNAKLK
+415 YKGKQLVITYNATLK
-430 DTAYNTTAG
+430 DTAFNTTAG
-439 NQNTAKLEYSKNITP
+439 NRNTAKLEYSKNITP
-454 NATTDP
+454 NTTDDP
-460 DNPNKDKEEGK
+460 DNPNKGKEEGK

-481 TFAVKIVKTG
+481 TFAVKIEKTG
-491 VDGTE
+491 EDGT
-496 TKPLANVEFD
+496 TPLKDVKFD

-511 PDGTEGAITGTSVP
+511 DAETTGAITGASVP
-525 AGLDNTKSWKKIKTL
+525 AGLDNAKFWKKIDTL
-540 KTGTDGTV
+540 TTDASGIA

-569 NLLKKPIEVILNV
+569 NLLKKPIKVILNV
-582 QYTTTTKTESAWV
+582 QYTTITKTESAWV
-595 EDGNGQK
+595 EDTNGQK
-602 QEKSKIEKT
+602 QVKSEITET
-611 TFTDSDSTTEGIKVQ
+611 TFTSADSTTQQGIKVQ

>member
-29 DLTTGTTE
+29 E
-37 KMPTIDFDADKTGT
+37 PSAKMPTIDTDPDKTGT
-51 VTIHKYTSGNG
+51 VTIHKYTNGNG

-118 EPDGTIKKAYSGN
+118 EPDGTIKEAYSGN

-144 TFSGLEL
+144 TFSSLEL

-202 ISLEKTGVKDDE
+202 ISLEKTGVNGE
-214 KISGAT
+214 KIPDAE
-220 FALQKKSDTTSS
+220 FALQKRTATGWDD
-232 WINITQKSTAQGDN
+232 ITKKSTAQGDN
-246 TGDALILTTDVNGLI
+246 TGADLILKTDASGLI

-554 NGTYYLVETKTNDGY
+554 NGTYYLVETKTNDKY
-569 NLLKKPIEVILNV
+569 NLLKKPIEVTLNV
-582 QYTTTTKTESAWV
+582 QYTIATKTESTWV

-602 QEKSKIEKT
+602 QVKSEITET
-611 TFTDSDSTTEGIKVQ
+611 TFTSADSTTQQGIKVQ
-626 KVINKKG
+626 TVINRKG

>member
-29 DLTTGTTE
+29 GPSA
-37 KMPTIDFDADKTGT
+37 KMPTIDESKSGT
-51 VTIHKYTSGNG
+51 VTIHKYTK
-62 MGSVG
+62 
-67 NGTEAHPGDFP
+67 GTDEGTKGTGKVETSLPA
-78 TGAEPLKGAGF
+78 GAEPLKGAGF
-89 TLYQVVDK
+89 TLYKVVNKED
-97 GGMEAY
+97 MEVY
-103 YKADPKDLP
+103 YNTNPTNLP
-112 DVSEYV
+112 AVGEYV
-118 EPDGTIKKAYSGN
+118 EAGSIKPGVALETIAEQK
-131 ATSEGLTDKNGTA
+131 TDKNGTA

-214 KISGAT
+214 KISGAV
-220 FALQKKSDTTSS
+220 FALQKKSDTDDK
-232 WINITQKSTAQGDN
+232 WINITKQSTAQGDD
-246 TGDALILTTDVNGLI
+246 TGNNLTLTTDSEGKI

-266 SKGEYRLIETSVGNG
+266 SKGKYRLIETFVGDG

-288 AYEFT
+288 AYPFEVT
-293 VNSDKTITYKESTDA
+293 NEGKIKYNGTTDA

-320 LTKEVKKKNITP
+320 LKKEVQKKNNGP
-332 EEWGRTADYSIG
+332 WGRDADYSIE
-344 DKIPYRITV
+344 DEIPYKITV
-353 DVPKNITKLKTFT
+353 NVPNNITKLKTFT

-373 LTDDVDSIEIKCN
+373 LKDNLSSIKITCDGTPVVVE
-386 DAAVTA
+386 
-392 DAYTKA
+392 AYSTKA
-398 AVGDG
+398 LGADG
-403 FTITFKPAQMAA
+403 FTIKFTPAQMEA
-415 YERQQLVITYNAKLK
+415 YKGKQLVITYNATLK
-430 DTAYNTTAG
+430 DTAFNTTAG
-439 NQNTAKLEYSKNITP
+439 NRNTAKLEYSKNITP
-454 NATTDP
+454 NTTDDP
-460 DNPNKDKEEGK
+460 DNPNKGKEEGK

-481 TFAVKIVKTG
+481 TFAVKIEKTG
-491 VDGTE
+491 EDGT
-496 TKPLANVEFD
+496 TPLKDVKFD

-511 PDGTEGAITGTSVP
+511 DAETTGAITGASVP
-525 AGLDNTKSWKKIKTL
+525 AGLDNAKFWKKIDTL
-540 KTGTDGTV
+540 TTDASGIA

-582 QYTTTTKTESAWV
+582 QYTTITKTESAWV
-595 EDGNGQK
+595 EDTNGQK
-602 QEKSKIEKT
+602 QVKSEITET
-611 TFTDSDSTTEGIKVQ
+611 TFTSADSTTQQGIKVQ

>member
-29 DLTTGTTE
+29 GPSA
-37 KMPTIDFDADKTGT
+37 KMPTIDESKSGT
-51 VTIHKYTSGNG
+51 VTIHKYTK
-62 MGSVG
+62 
-67 NGTEAHPGDFP
+67 GTDEGTKGTGKVETSLP
-78 TGAEPLKGAGF
+78 TGAVPLKGAGF

-97 GGMEAY
+97 DDMENY
-103 YKADPKDLP
+103 YNADPKDLP
-112 DVSEYV
+112 AVDDYV
-118 EPDGTIKKAYSGN
+118 DEAGSIKDGFVKKTIAEKK
-131 ATSEGLTDKNGTA
+131 TDANGTA
-144 TFSGLEL
+144 TFPNLDL

-164 VTTPMKPFLLS
+164 VTIPMKPFLLS

-191 VYPKNETGYGK
+191 VYPKNETRYGK

-214 KISGAT
+214 KISGAV
-220 FALQKKSDTTSS
+220 FALQKKSDTDDK
-232 WINITQKSTAQGDN
+232 WINITKQSTAQGDD
-246 TGDALILTTDVNGLI
+246 TGNNLTLTTNSEGKI

-266 SKGEYRLIETSVGNG
+266 SKGKYRLIETFVGDG

-288 AYEFT
+288 AYPFEVT
-293 VNSDKTITYKESTDA
+293 NEGKIKYNGTTDA

-320 LTKEVKKKNITP
+320 LKKEVQKKNNGP
-332 EEWGRTADYSIG
+332 WGRDADYSIE
-344 DKIPYRITV
+344 DEIPYKITV
-353 DVPKNITKLKTFT
+353 NVPNNITKLKTFT

-373 LTDDVDSIEIKCN
+373 LKDNLSSIKITCDGTPVVVE
-386 DAAVTA
+386 
-392 DAYTKA
+392 AYSTEA
-398 AVGDG
+398 LGADG
-403 FTITFKPAQMAA
+403 FTIKFTPAQMEA
-415 YERQQLVITYNAKLK
+415 YKGKQLVITYNATLK
-430 DTAYNTTAG
+430 DTAFNTTAG
-439 NQNTAKLEYSKNITP
+439 NRNTAKLEYSKNITP
-454 NATTDP
+454 NTTDDP
-460 DNPNKDKEEGK
+460 DNPNKGKEEEK

-481 TFAVKIVKTG
+481 TFAVKIEKTG
-491 VDGTE
+491 EDGT
-496 TKPLANVEFD
+496 TPLKDVKFD

-511 PDGTEGAITGTSVP
+511 DAETTGAITGASVP
-525 AGLDNTKSWKKIKTL
+525 AGLDNAKFWKKIDTL
-540 KTGTDGTV
+540 TTDASGIA

-569 NLLKKPIEVILNV
+569 NLLKKPIKVILNV
-582 QYTTTTKTESAWV
+582 QYTTITKTESAWV
-595 EDGNGQK
+595 EDTNGQK
-602 QEKSKIEKT
+602 QVKSEITET
-611 TFTDSDSTTEGIKVQ
+611 TFTSADSTTQQGIKVQ

>member
-29 DLTTGTTE
+29 E
-37 KMPTIDFDADKTGT
+37 PSAKMPTIDTDPAKTGT
-51 VTIHKYTSGNG
+51 VTIHKYTSGTG
-62 MGSVG
+62 TGIVG
-67 NGTEAHPGDFP
+67 TGTTADADHFP
-78 TGAEPLKGAGF
+78 DGAVPLKDAGF
-89 TLYQVVDK
+89 TLYKVVDK
-97 GGMEAY
+97 DGMESY
-103 YKADPKDLP
+103 YNTNPTALP
-112 DVSEYV
+112 DVSTYV
-118 EPDGTIKKAYSGN
+118 ESDGTIKSTYSGN
-131 ATSEGLTDKNGTA
+131 ATSEGFTDADGTA
-144 TFSGLEL
+144 TFSNLEL

-164 VTTPMKPFLLS
+164 VTTPMDPFLLS

-180 TDGSDWLYDIH
+180 TDGTGWLYDIH

-202 ISLEKTGVKDDE
+202 ISLEKTGVNGE
-214 KISGAT
+214 KIPGAE
-220 FALQKKSDTTSS
+220 FALQKRTATGWDD
-232 WINITQKSTAQGDN
+232 ITKKSTAQGDN
-246 TGDALILTTDVNGLI
+246 TGADLILKTDASGLI

-293 VNSDKTITYKESTDA
+293 VNANKKITYKGVESA
-308 NITIKITNERPD
+308 NTKIEVTNERPD
-320 LTKEVKKKNITP
+320 LTKEVQKKNGGT
-332 EEWGRTADYSIG
+332 WGRDADYSIG
-344 DKIPYRITV
+344 DEIPYKITV
-353 DVPKNITKLKTFT
+353 NVPNNITKLKTFT
-366 VTDTPTN
+366 VTDTPIN
-373 LTDDVDSIEIKCN
+373 LTDDLASIEIKCN
-386 DAAVTA
+386 DVAVTA
-392 DAYTKA
+392 DAYTKVA
-398 AVGDG
+398 GGDG
-403 FTITFKPAQMAA
+403 FTIKFNPAQMAA
-415 YERQQLVITYNAKLK
+415 YEGQQLVITYNATLK
-430 DTAYNTTAG
+430 GTAVNTTVG
-439 NQNTAKLEYSKNITP
+439 NQNAAKLEYSKNITTD
-454 NATTDP
+454 ATDP

-554 NGTYYLVETKTNDGY
+554 NGTYYLVETKTNDKY
-569 NLLKKPIEVILNV
+569 NLLKKPIEVTLNV
-582 QYTTTTKTESAWV
+582 QYTIATKTESTWV
-595 EDGNGQK
+595 EDTNGQK
-602 QEKSKIEKT
+602 QVKSEITGT
-611 TFTDSDSTTEGIKVQ
+611 TFTSTDDATAAEGIKVQ
-626 KVINKKG
+626 EVINKKG

>member
-1 MKRMKKLLTG
+1 
-11 LLTLGMTLSM
+11 
-21 MTMTAFAA
+21 
-29 DLTTGTTE
+29 
-37 KMPTIDFDADKTGT
+37 
-51 VTIHKYTSGNG
+51 
-62 MGSVG
+62 
-67 NGTEAHPGDFP
+67 
-78 TGAEPLKGAGF
+78 
-89 TLYQVVDK
+89 
-97 GGMEAY
+97 
-103 YKADPKDLP
+103 
-112 DVSEYV
+112 
-118 EPDGTIKKAYSGN
+118 
-131 ATSEGLTDKNGTA
+131 
-144 TFSGLEL
+144 
-151 GFYVVIETTVPDA
+151 
-164 VTTPMKPFLLS
+164 
-175 VPMTT
+175 
-180 TDGSDWLYDIH
+180 
-191 VYPKNETGYGK
+191 
-202 ISLEKTGVKDDE
+202 
-214 KISGAT
+214 
-220 FALQKKSDTTSS
+220 
-232 WINITQKSTAQGDN
+232 
-246 TGDALILTTDVNGLI
+246 
-261 TIDGL
+261 
-266 SKGEYRLIETSVGNG
+266 
-281 YIMDGAT
+281 MDGAT

-403 FTITFKPAQMAA
+403 FTITFNPAQMAA

-460 DNPNKDKEEGK
+460 DNPNKEKKEGK
-471 NTIENSTVVY
+471 NTIENSAVVY
-481 TFAVKIVKTG
+481 TFAVKIEKTG
-491 VDGTE
+491 VDGAE
-496 TKPLANVEFD
+496 TKKLANVEFD

-511 PDGTEGAITGTSVP
+511 PAGTAGAISGADAP
-525 AGLDNTKSWKKIKTL
+525 AGLDKTKSWKKIKTL

-548 THNGLS
+548 THKGLS
-554 NGTYYLVETKTNDGY
+554 NGTYYLVETKTEKEY
-569 NLLKKPIEVILNV
+569 NLLKNPIKVTLSV
-582 QYTTTTKTESAWV
+582 QYTITQSTTSSWV

-602 QEKSKIEKT
+602 QEKSKIETT
-611 TFTDSDSTTEGIKVQ
+611 TFTGSDSTTEGIKVQ
-626 KVINKKG
+626 EVINKKG

>member
-29 DLTTGTTE
+29 DPSA
-37 KMPTIDFDADKTGT
+37 KMPTIDTDKTGT

-67 NGTEAHPGDFP
+67 NGTEADPDDFP

-131 ATSEGLTDKNGTA
+131 ATSEGLTDKSGTA
-144 TFSGLEL
+144 TFSNLEL

-164 VTTPMKPFLLS
+164 VTIPMKPFLLS

-220 FALQKKSDTTSS
+220 FALQKKSDADGK
-232 WINITQKSTAQGDN
+232 WINITKQSTAQGDD
-246 TGDALILTTDVNGLI
+246 TGAALSLTTNNEGKI
-261 TIDGL
+261 TIEGL
-266 SKGEYRLIETSVGNG
+266 SKGEYRLIETFVGDG

-288 AYEFT
+288 AYVFK
-293 VNSDKTITYKESTDA
+293 VNADSSITYGTETNA
-308 NITIKITNERPD
+308 NITINVTNERPD
-320 LTKEVKKKNITP
+320 LTKKVQKKNGGT
-332 EEWGRTADYSIG
+332 WGMDADYSIG
-344 DKIPYRITV
+344 DEIPYKITV
-353 DVPKNITKLKTFT
+353 DVPKNITRLKTFT

-373 LTDDVDSIEIKCN
+373 LTDDLDSIEIKCN
-386 DAAVTA
+386 DVAVTA
-392 DAYTKA
+392 DAYTKVA
-398 AVGDG
+398 GGDG
-403 FTITFKPAQMAA
+403 FTIKFKPAQMEA
-415 YERQQLVITYNAKLK
+415 YKGQQLVITYNATLK
-430 DTAYNTTAG
+430 GTAENTTVG
-439 NQNTAKLEYSKNITP
+439 NKNAAKLEYSKNIT
-454 NATTDP
+454 TDTDS

-481 TFAVKIVKTG
+481 TFAVKIEKTG
-491 VDGTE
+491 EDGAE
-496 TKPLANVEFD
+496 TKKLANVEFD

-511 PDGTEGAITGTSVP
+511 PAVTEGAISGADAP
-525 AGLDNTKSWKKIKTL
+525 AGLDKTKSWKKIKTL

-548 THNGLS
+548 THKGLS

>member
-29 DLTTGTTE
+29 DPSA
-37 KMPTIDFDADKTGT
+37 KMPTIDTDPDKTGT

-602 QEKSKIEKT
+602 QVKSEIKET
-611 TFTDSDSTTEGIKVQ
+611 TFTSADSTTQQGIKVQ

>member
-29 DLTTGTTE
+29 GPSA
-37 KMPTIDFDADKTGT
+37 KMPTIDESKSGT
-51 VTIHKYTSGNG
+51 VTIHKYTK
-62 MGSVG
+62 
-67 NGTEAHPGDFP
+67 GTDEGTKGTGKVETSLPA
-78 TGAEPLKGAGF
+78 GAEPLKGAGF
-89 TLYQVVDK
+89 TLYKVVNKED
-97 GGMEAY
+97 MEVY
-103 YKADPKDLP
+103 YNTNPTNLP
-112 DVSEYV
+112 AVGEYV
-118 EPDGTIKKAYSGN
+118 EAGSIKPGVALETIAEQK
-131 ATSEGLTDKNGTA
+131 TDKNGTA

-214 KISGAT
+214 KISGAV
-220 FALQKKSDTTSS
+220 FALQKKSDTDDK
-232 WINITQKSTAQGDN
+232 WINITKQSTAQGDD
-246 TGDALILTTDVNGLI
+246 TGNNLTLTTDSEGKI

-266 SKGEYRLIETSVGNG
+266 SKGKYRLIETFVGDG

-288 AYEFT
+288 AYPFEVT
-293 VNSDKTITYKESTDA
+293 NEGKIKYNGTTDA

-320 LTKEVKKKNITP
+320 LKKEVQKKNNGP
-332 EEWGRTADYSIG
+332 WGRDADYSIE
-344 DKIPYRITV
+344 DEIPYKITV
-353 DVPKNITKLKTFT
+353 NVPNNITKLKTFT

-373 LTDDVDSIEIKCN
+373 LKDNLSSIKITCDGTPVVVE
-386 DAAVTA
+386 
-392 DAYTKA
+392 AYSTEA
-398 AVGDG
+398 LGADG
-403 FTITFKPAQMAA
+403 FTIKFTPAQMEA
-415 YERQQLVITYNAKLK
+415 YKGKQLVITYNATLK
-430 DTAYNTTAG
+430 DTAFNTTAG
-439 NQNTAKLEYSKNITP
+439 NRNTAKLEYSKNITP
-454 NATTDP
+454 NTTDDP
-460 DNPNKDKEEGK
+460 DNPNKGKEEGK

-481 TFAVKIVKTG
+481 TFAVKIEKTG
-491 VDGTE
+491 EDGT
-496 TKPLANVEFD
+496 TPLKDVKFD

-511 PDGTEGAITGTSVP
+511 DAETTGAITGASVP
-525 AGLDNTKSWKKIKTL
+525 AGLDNAKFWKKVDTL
-540 KTGTDGTV
+540 TTDASGIA

-582 QYTTTTKTESAWV
+582 QYTTITKTESAWV
-595 EDGNGQK
+595 EDTNGQK
-602 QEKSKIEKT
+602 QVKSEITET
-611 TFTDSDSTTEGIKVQ
+611 TFTSADSTTQQGIKVQ